1 MEVIAVLYMQDWHIC
16 VPADFSLGFE
26 GDNNAVTL
34 EISTDLP
41 EGWDLKVDVAK
52 DGEKNIIQ
60 LNRRD
65 NVYYALLTSSMLA
78 DDGVYEMQVR
88 GTLGDQVRHSN
99 IFLSHVHNSI
109 NATDAFPPPLP
120 SEFEQMEDR
129 LNSINNNPPQPG
141 ENGYW
146 LIWDPDDMEYKE
158 SDIPLPAEG
167 GTVGTTD
174 YNKLKNRPSINGV
187 ELIGNKTSDELKIP
201 AGEKGEKG
209 DPGPEGPAGPKGDP
223 GPTGPQ
229 GPEGPVGLQ
238 GPKGDTGEQG
248 PAGEQGPPG
257 ERGPEGPQGP
267 KGDQGE
273 QGKQGPK
280 GDQGEPGP
288 QGPAGIDGTSF
299 VVRDRFD
306 TLEELKEDI
315 ARKADKEKYEA
326 GKLKAK
332 DDLNAVP
339 EVFLSVTG
347 GKGKALRLSL
357 DTFKEDALSLIKNDA
372 HRQLV
377 GTYLNTESPG
387 TGISWE
393 KETFSYLPAIGG
405 VTFINKMQEEVLMC
419 VNEVYQSLLYEE
431 AEDGKGGAF
440 VFINEDQMIVNKD
453 GTVDLPVVQIT
464 PALTSIL
471 YTDYENPLNILT
483 AGIPFNEVT
492 FRMTNGKILKRG
504 NHCIA
509 VPDEKAQ
516 TATVTATQIKNGVA
530 RQLAEYR
537 YTVKALPDPT
547 PYILCTD
554 ENGRT
559 VQYRGNVPINK
570 RLVSNMTQLGASISD
585 GPKAN
590 YEISSFEMVLI
601 KGSSKAVTSIPNT
614 GNKFSARQMEL
625 IRQLEKGDKFYIT
638 SIVVTGP
645 GNKKKQIASIN
656 VVLI

>member
-1 MEVIAVLYMQDWHIC
+1 SDAECHEC
-16 VPADFSLGFE
+16 K
-26 GDNNAVTL
+26 NR
-34 EISTDLP
+34 EIR
-41 EGWDLKVDVAK
+41 
-52 DGEKNIIQ
+52 
-60 LNRRD
+60 RRD
-65 NVYYALLTSSMLA
+65 MAKYTLPPRQKMINLLYVVLIAMLA
-78 DDGVYEMQVR
+78 INISSDVLEGYGQMNNDYLPQIKKLEEYNR
-88 GTLGDQVRHSN
+88 TLLERINSRNDKAALSAQN
-99 IFLSHVHNSI
+99 I
-109 NATDAFPPPLP
+109 DAAA
-120 SEFEQMEDR
+120 
-129 LNSINNNPPQPG
+129 G
-141 ENGYW
+141 
-146 LIWDPDDMEYKE
+146 
-158 SDIPLPAEG
+158 
-167 GTVGTTD
+167 
-174 YNKLKNRPSINGV
+174 KLM
-187 ELIGNKTSDELKIP
+187 
-201 AGEKGEKG
+201 
-209 DPGPEGPAGPKGDP
+209 
-223 GPTGPQ
+223 
-229 GPEGPVGLQ
+229 
-238 GPKGDTGEQG
+238 
-248 PAGEQGPPG
+248 
-257 ERGPEGPQGP
+257 
-267 KGDQGE
+267 
-273 QGKQGPK
+273 
-280 GDQGEPGP
+280 
-288 QGPAGIDGTSF
+288 
-299 VVRDRFD
+299 D

-405 VTFINKMQEEVLMC
+405 VTFINKMQEEVLLC
-419 VNEVYQSLLYEE
+419 VNEVYRSLLYEE

>member
-1 MEVIAVLYMQDWHIC
+1 MAKYTLPPRQKMINLLYVVLIA
-16 VPADFSLGFE
+16 
-26 GDNNAVTL
+26 
-34 EISTDLP
+34 
-41 EGWDLKVDVAK
+41 
-52 DGEKNIIQ
+52 
-60 LNRRD
+60 
-65 NVYYALLTSSMLA
+65 MLA
-78 DDGVYEMQVR
+78 INISSDVLEGYGRMNNDYLPQIKKLEEYNR
-88 GTLGDQVRHSN
+88 TLLERINSRNDKAALSAQN
-99 IFLSHVHNSI
+99 I
-109 NATDAFPPPLP
+109 DAAA
-120 SEFEQMEDR
+120 
-129 LNSINNNPPQPG
+129 G
-141 ENGYW
+141 
-146 LIWDPDDMEYKE
+146 
-158 SDIPLPAEG
+158 
-167 GTVGTTD
+167 
-174 YNKLKNRPSINGV
+174 KLM
-187 ELIGNKTSDELKIP
+187 
-201 AGEKGEKG
+201 
-209 DPGPEGPAGPKGDP
+209 
-223 GPTGPQ
+223 
-229 GPEGPVGLQ
+229 
-238 GPKGDTGEQG
+238 
-248 PAGEQGPPG
+248 
-257 ERGPEGPQGP
+257 
-267 KGDQGE
+267 
-273 QGKQGPK
+273 
-280 GDQGEPGP
+280 
-288 QGPAGIDGTSF
+288 
-299 VVRDRFD
+299 D

-357 DTFKEDALSLIKNDA
+357 DTF
-372 HRQLV
+372 
-377 GTYLNTESPG
+377 NTESPG

-419 VNEVYQSLLYEE
+419 VNEVYRSLLYEE